1 MGITV
6 MDENDKD
13 KISQVIKEVLL
24 KFDNV
29 DLGYIFGSLLDEL
42 NVAVVTS
49 ERLQPYDGR
58 KFATKLTNFIKK
70 SLGHNCRVNVK
81 ILQLSPVSVQ
91 YDIIRKGKLIF
102 CKSNLRRVMYEM
114 DVISKCSNY

>member
-6 MDENDKD
+6 MDENAKD
-13 KISQVIKEVLL
+13 PISQVLKDVLL
-24 KFDNV
+24 PFDKV
-29 DLGYIFGSLLDEL
+29 DLGSIFGSLLDEL

-70 SLGHNCRVNVK
+70 SLGH
-81 ILQLSPVSVQ
+81 
-91 YDIIRKGKLIF
+91 
-102 CKSNLRRVMYEM
+102 
-114 DVISKCSNY
+114 